1 MANIKRKGLLIP
13 GQGEGYALPPAHGF
27 NFNLYS
33 IKFLGVPRA
42 GIYLGKTPADAQR
55 FATGNGPNLFVCLAI
70 VGSHIVTT
78 ANGTVLIVNNV
89 HKV

>member
-1 MANIKRKGLLIP
+1 M
-13 GQGEGYALPPAHGF
+13 
-27 NFNLYS
+27 
-33 IKFLGVPRA
+33 PRA